1 MRKLKSIMLC
11 TSRGPMVVGT
21 APSEASDRL
30 QIFQARF
37 DELWR
42 KYQTYS
48 GIIRVKVGP
57 LSTHS
62 EHKLHSPWHQASSYS
77 QYRWATSFWA
87 YLIILIRIS
96 IDWIYLC
103 IAGGEELF
111 GLPVTEYDEL
121 QRIRRELGLL
131 QKLYSLYNSV
141 IENVN
146 GYQDILWSDIDVEKI
161 NGELLEYQNR

>member
-1 MRKLKSIMLC
+1 MHCALRKL
-11 TSRGPMVVGT
+11 
-21 APSEASDRL
+21 
-30 QIFQARF
+30 
-37 DELWR
+37 
-42 KYQTYS
+42 
-48 GIIRVKVGP
+48 IIT
-57 LSTHS
+57 L
-62 EHKLHSPWHQASSYS
+62 Y
-77 QYRWATSFWA
+77 
-87 YLIILIRIS
+87 I
-96 IDWIYLC
+96 
-103 IAGGEELF
+103 GGEELF

>member
-1 MRKLKSIMLC
+1 MHC
-11 TSRGPMVVGT
+11 TP
-21 APSEASDRL
+21 
-30 QIFQARF
+30 
-37 DELWR
+37 
-42 KYQTYS
+42 
-48 GIIRVKVGP
+48 
-57 LSTHS
+57 
-62 EHKLHSPWHQASSYS
+62 HKL
-77 QYRWATSFWA
+77 
-87 YLIILIRIS
+87 IITLYI
-96 IDWIYLC
+96 
-103 IAGGEELF
+103 GGEELF

>member
-1 MRKLKSIMLC
+1 MQTHLLEIEPEYKTNLLNAVEVYKEAMV
-11 TSRGPMVVGT
+11 TFVGDYDEKGPMVLGT

-48 GIIRVKVGP
+48 G
-57 LSTHS
+57 
-62 EHKLHSPWHQASSYS
+62 
-77 QYRWATSFWA
+77 
-87 YLIILIRIS
+87 
-96 IDWIYLC
+96 
-103 IAGGEELF
+103 GEELF
-111 GLPVTEYDEL
+111 GLPVTEYEEL

-146 GYQDILWSDIDVEKI
+146 GYQDILWSEIDVEKI
-161 NGELLEYQNR
+161 NNELLEYQNRCKP

>member
-1 MRKLKSIMLC
+1 MSFGGNIKLILVNKEFNERNNNHYYGVGSSVGSFQTAVAGLLQYFNNYFDIIFWKNILSISLDHMHC
-11 TSRGPMVVGT
+11 
-21 APSEASDRL
+21 AP
-30 QIFQARF
+30 
-37 DELWR
+37 
-42 KYQTYS
+42 
-48 GIIRVKVGP
+48 
-57 LSTHS
+57 
-62 EHKLHSPWHQASSYS
+62 HKL
-77 QYRWATSFWA
+77 
-87 YLIILIRIS
+87 IITLYI
-96 IDWIYLC
+96 
-103 IAGGEELF
+103 GGEELF